1 VETYPFVFFFIHYLH
16 IKKNITIFVSLKKNE
31 NMKSIKEWFEVFEV
45 FENGNSITLFSNAE
59 LEPCVLFYRSNK
71 SAKPNIKIDKWIQTS
86 TIDKPIPYKSILN

>member
-1 VETYPFVFFFIHYLH
+1 MYLCSEL
-16 IKKNITIFVSLKKNE
+16 KNK

-71 SAKPNIKIDKWIQTS
+71 SKKPNIKIDKWIQTS
-86 TIDKPIPYKSILN
+86 TIDEPMSFKSILN